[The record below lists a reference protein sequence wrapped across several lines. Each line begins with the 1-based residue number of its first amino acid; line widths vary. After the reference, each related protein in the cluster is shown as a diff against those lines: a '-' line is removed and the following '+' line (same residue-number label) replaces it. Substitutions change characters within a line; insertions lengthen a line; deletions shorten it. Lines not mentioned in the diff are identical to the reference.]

1 MKKAMPAIII
11 PFAYLFNVPKIYW
24 YKKVSLSPIIAGA
37 DLKNKGQ
44 FSAKPYSSSK
54 KLFRG
59 LLALKLPITI

>member
-1 MKKAMPAIII
+1 ML
-11 PFAYLFNVPKIYW
+11 FAYLFSVPKIYW
-24 YKKVSLSPIIAGA
+24 YKKVSLSPIITGA

-44 FSAKPYSSSK
+44 FSAKPYNSNK

>member
-1 MKKAMPAIII
+1 
-11 PFAYLFNVPKIYW
+11 LFSVPKIYW
-24 YKKVSLSPIIAGA
+24 YKKVSSSPIITEA

-44 FSAKPYSSSK
+44 FSAKPYNSNK